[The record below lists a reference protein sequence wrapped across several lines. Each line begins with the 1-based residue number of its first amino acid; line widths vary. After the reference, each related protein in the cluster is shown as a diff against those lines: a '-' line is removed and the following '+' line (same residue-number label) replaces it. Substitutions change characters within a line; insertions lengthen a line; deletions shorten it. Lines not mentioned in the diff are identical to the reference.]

1 MKEAVHQLKENYD
14 KQAIAL
20 TELTRLVIAMN
31 LKYEQLV
38 SKMGESDETSD
49 RLGEFASQQ
58 QSGWQLAR
66 TRGLG
71 ERFFVNCFISG
82 LKESMKNKVV
92 LIQPITLAQTMRS
105 ALL

>member
-31 LKYEQLV
+31 LTYEQLV

-58 QSGWQLAR
+58 QSANYAC
-66 TRGLG
+66 TNH
-71 ERFFVNCFISG
+71 EVSTFVGKYNG
-82 LKESMKNKVV
+82 DYY
-92 LIQPITLAQTMRS
+92 
-105 ALL
+105 

>member
-58 QSGWQLAR
+58 QSG
-66 TRGLG
+66 
-71 ERFFVNCFISG
+71 V
-82 LKESMKNKVV
+82 
-92 LIQPITLAQTMRS
+92 S
-105 ALL
+105 AFKLNS